1 MTEEHEEL
9 VRVEIR
15 TRFYYVRYPDPVPLT
30 FWQDR
35 TGELRYI
42 SDMGLDHLKNAIQL
56 VERDLRYLRDSRRP
70 KDVIAAIGP
79 VAEEILTTLREDFR
93 RKAVI

>member
-9 VRVEIR
+9 VRVETR
-15 TRFYYVRYPDPVPLT
+15 TRFYYVRYPDPLPPT

-35 TGELRYI
+35 LGELHYI
-42 SDMGLDHLKNAIQL
+42 SDMGLDHLKNTIQL
-56 VERDLRYLRDSRRP
+56 VERDLRYLEDSRRP
-70 KDVIAAIGP
+70 RDVIAAIMP
-79 VAEEILTTLREDFR
+79 PAKEILANLRAEFK